1 MFNIFSLN
9 LMLTDC
15 TEFNCIFPFVVGA
28 PVAIFWTVLSIF
40 IPIKNTTF
48 YSQFAFM
55 PIALYDSSFYDGLGF
70 QPNNT
75 SVHPFAKAF
84 MPENSFFDHTFIILI
99 ILVISASKSLLSV
112 LRKYSKVFFL
122 PVAQIIFWF
131 YSTAFYY
138 KLKKEALHMK
148 KLDESSSKTL

>member
-40 IPIKNTTF
+40 IPIKNTRF

-99 ILVISASKSLLSV
+99 ILVISASKSLLFSSW
-112 LRKYSKVFFL
+112 KSEIK
-122 PVAQIIFWF
+122 PVR
-131 YSTAFYY
+131 
-138 KLKKEALHMK
+138 
-148 KLDESSSKTL
+148 SSSCANHFLVLHDCVLLQAEERSIAHEET